1 MDATTHKDIKF
12 YFCVLISAALL
23 FTAIFIPPV
32 GIIETSVLYGGASF
46 LLLAG
51 VVEGVD
57 VKGIIREVRL
67 MKDINLNSIQASDEK
82 NKNEN
87 LT

>member
-1 MDATTHKDIKF
+1 MDTTTHKDIKF

-23 FTAIFIPPV
+23 FTALFIPPV
-32 GIIETSVLYGGASF
+32 GIIETSVLYGGSSF

-57 VKGIIREVRL
+57 VKGVIHEARL
-67 MKDINLNSIQASDEK
+67 MKDVNLNSIQAEDEK

>member
-1 MDATTHKDIKF
+1 MDTTTHKDIKF

-23 FTAIFIPPV
+23 FTALFIPPV
-32 GIIETSVLYGGASF
+32 GIIETSVLYGGSSF

-57 VKGIIREVRL
+57 VKGIIHEARL
-67 MKDINLNSIQASDEK
+67 MKDVNLNSIQAEDEK

>member
-12 YFCVLISAALL
+12 YFCTLISTTLL
-23 FTAIFIPPV
+23 FTALFIPPV
-32 GIIETSVLYGGASF
+32 GVIETSVLYGGSSF

-57 VKGIIREVRL
+57 IKGIIHEVRL
-67 MKDINLNSIQASDEK
+67 MKEM
-82 NKNEN
+82 N
-87 LT
+87 LTIEENTKEKKENE